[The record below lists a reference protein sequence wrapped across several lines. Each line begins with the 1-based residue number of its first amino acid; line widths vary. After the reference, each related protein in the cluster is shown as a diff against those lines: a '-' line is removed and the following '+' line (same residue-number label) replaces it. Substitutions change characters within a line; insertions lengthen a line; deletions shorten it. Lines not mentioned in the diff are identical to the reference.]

1 VIHDSFSRRHFLS
14 RAAATTAVAA
24 LAPQLVDAAGTPNP
38 FAYDVSK
45 LERTDPK
52 LIGYVE
58 DARWNIRLPS
68 ARRIAVGPENRILV
82 AADNAITTFTADGGR
97 VSEIATIDAVR
108 CMTIAGDGGVFAGLR
123 GTILEFDAKGQKL
136 KSWDVPD
143 KKAWLT
149 GLAASG
155 NDLFAAD
162 SGNRI
167 VWHFD
172 RSGKLLGRI
181 GGKNEDRNI
190 PGFVVP
196 SPYLDVKIHRDGLLR
211 VNNPGR
217 HRVEAYTFGGDFEG
231 SWGKPSAAIE
241 GFCGCCNPISIA
253 LLPDGRFVTAEKG
266 VPRVK
271 VYGLQ
276 GDFEC
281 VAAGAES
288 FTENARAGGG
298 GGFADAAMAGLDVA
312 VDSRE
317 RLIILDRVTSEIRV
331 MKRKA

>member
-14 RAAATTAVAA
+14 RAAATTATVAI
-24 LAPQLVDAAGTPNP
+24 APGLVDAAGTTNP

-52 LIGYVE
+52 LIGYTE
-58 DARWNIRLPS
+58 TGRWNSRLAS
-68 ARRIAVGPENRILV
+68 ARRILAGPENRIHI
-82 AADNAITTFTADGGR
+82 AAGSAITLFTAEGER
-97 VSEIATIDAVR
+97 VWESALPDAVR
-108 CMTIAGDGGVFAGLR
+108 CATVAGDGSVFAGLR
-123 GTILEFDAKGQKL
+123 GTILEFDARGRKQN
-136 KSWDVPD
+136 SWEVPD

-149 GLAASG
+149 GLAVGG

-167 VWHFD
+167 VWRFD

-181 GGKNEDRNI
+181 GGKNEERNI

-217 HRVEAYTFGGDFEG
+217 HRVEAYTFDGDFEG
-231 SWGKPSAAIE
+231 SWGKPSAGIE
-241 GFCGCCNPISIA
+241 GFCGCCNPVSIA

-266 VPRVK
+266 IPRVK

-276 GDFEC
+276 GGFEC
-281 VAAGAES
+281 VVAGTEL
-288 FTENARAGGG
+288 FTENARMGGG

-312 VDSRE
+312 VDSLE
-317 RLIILDRVTSEIRV
+317 RVFILDRVTSEVRV
-331 MKRKA
+331 MKRKG